1 MAGKNVSDFTF
12 KKKDTVVTMDSKSCA
27 KIDGQSL
34 PVNPQLL
41 FQRLLTVVRQTSEN
55 LTDIFKYELC
65 NRPPAL
71 FDPSG
76 LPREANKPALADA
89 IWSVGKGVD
98 MPAAPPPTQEMKYV
112 LDGGSLLY
120 RLPSPR
126 GKTFDSIPP
135 CMWTMSRG
143 FHSVPLCL
151 MAMRQVHPQRTLH
164 TFGDL
169 VVLWAPR

>member
-1 MAGKNVSDFTF
+1 MLV

-34 PVNPQLL
+34 PVDPQLL
-41 FQRLLTVVRQTSEN
+41 FQRLLTVARETSEN
-55 LTDIFKYELC
+55 LADIFKYELC

-76 LPREANKPALADA
+76 LPTEANKPGLADA

-98 MPAAPPPTQEMKYV
+98 IPAAPPPTQEMKYV

-120 RLPSPR
+120 RLPWPR
-126 GKTFDSIPP
+126 DKTFDSI
-135 CMWTMSRG
+135 CTMYVDYVKRFS
-143 FHSVPLCL
+143 
-151 MAMRQVHPQRTLH
+151 QRTIVIDGYEACPSTKAIWWCCGRQGEL
-164 TFGDL
+164 
-169 VVLWAPR
+169 